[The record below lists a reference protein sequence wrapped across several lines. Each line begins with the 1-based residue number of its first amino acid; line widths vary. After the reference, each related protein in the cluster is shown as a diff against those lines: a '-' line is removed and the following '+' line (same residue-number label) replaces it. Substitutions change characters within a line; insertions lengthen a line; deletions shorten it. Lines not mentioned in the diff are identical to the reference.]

1 MQKETVIKRELYL
14 NKLIRHRHNGMI
26 KVITGI
32 RRCGKSYLLF
42 ELFYNYL
49 LSEGVKEDHIIK
61 IALDDRRNKK
71 YRDPDVLCDYVHS
84 TVKDGEMYYILL
96 DEVQLV
102 SEFEDVL
109 NSFLHIK
116 NADTFVTGSN
126 AKFLS
131 KDIITEF
138 RGRGDQI
145 HIAPLSF
152 AEFMSVFDGTAEEG
166 WKRYINFGGLPKL
179 LQLPNEEDKSNY
191 LKDIFTETYIKDI
204 KERNSVRGD
213 YELEELLD
221 ILSSSIGSLTNPKK
235 LSDTFKSVKQVS
247 LHPDTIK
254 SYIDYFSDSF
264 LIEQAKRYDIK
275 GKKYINTPSKYY
287 FTDIGLRNARLNFR
301 QSEETHAMENVIY
314 NELRIRGL
322 NVDVGIV
329 EYYSSENGEKS
340 SLKQAEVDFVCNL
353 SDKRYYIQSALSLPT
368 VEKIEQEQ
376 NLLLRINDNFKKIII
391 VKDISRSHYTENGI
405 YLLSLFDFLLDP
417 NSLNF

>member
-1 MQKETVIKRELYL
+1 MEIKRDLYL
-14 NKLIRHRHNGMI
+14 NKLIRHKHNGMI

-42 ELFYNYL
+42 ELFYKHL
-49 LSEGVKEDHIIK
+49 LSVGVSEDHILK

-71 YRDPDVLCDYVHS
+71 FRNPDYLCDYVHDYI
-84 TVKDGEMYYILL
+84 KDGDMYYILL

-102 SEFEDVL
+102 PEFEDVL

-152 AEFMSVFDGTAEEG
+152 SEFMSAFDGTAEQG
-166 WKRYINFGGLPKL
+166 WNQYINFGGLPKL
-179 LQLPNEEDKSNY
+179 FDFATEEDKSNY

-204 KERNSVRGD
+204 RERNKIRSD
-213 YELEELLD
+213 AELDELLD
-221 ILSSSIGSLTNPKK
+221 ILSSAIGSLTNPKK
-235 LSDTFKSVKQVS
+235 LSDTFKSVKQVQ

-254 SYIDYFSDSF
+254 NYLDCFVDSF

-275 GKKYINTPSKYY
+275 GKRYINTPSKYY

-301 QSEETHAMENVIY
+301 QFEETHAMENVIY
-314 NELRIRGL
+314 NELRIRGF

-329 EYYSSENGEKS
+329 EYYSSENSRKS
-340 SLKQAEVDFVCNL
+340 VLKQAEVDFVCNL
-353 SDKRYYIQSALSLPT
+353 SDKRYYIQSALSVPT
-368 VEKIEQEQ
+368 KEKLEQEQ
-376 NLLLRINDNFKKIII
+376 NSLVRIDDSFKKLII
-391 VKDISRSHYTENGI
+391 VKDISRSHYNEDGI
-405 YLLSLFDFLLDP
+405 YLMSLFDFLLNPD
-417 NSLNF
+417 SLNF